1 VNGVESLFAKW
12 QIPQVVF
19 FSTLRYGHAVRT
31 MRKWPNLSYLKNMED
46 FINHLLLFDQLNDQ
60 QIGLVKQKTKLVCLE
75 AGDYF
80 AEAGIIFGKMAF
92 VNEGVL
98 RYNYYNNKAENFTV
112 SLIGD
117 GNIVIG
123 ANPVLPNFP
132 PSDYLQAIT
141 KCCLCVIEA
150 DDMAIL
156 AATISNWENIVKKVS
171 RKSVQDK
178 KLRVLPWLFDTN
190 IESAAHA
197 YLNKFENVKKYV
209 SSDQMTSYLRV
220 APPTLSE
227 NHS

>member
-1 VNGVESLFAKW
+1 MDM
-12 QIPQVVF
+12 P
-19 FSTLRYGHAVRT
+19 LRPT
-31 MRKWPNLSYLKNMED
+31 RKWPNLSNLKKMEA

-60 QIGLVKQKTKLVCLE
+60 QIALVKQKTKLVYLE
-75 AGDYF
+75 AGEYF

-98 RYNYYNNKAENFTV
+98 RYNYYNNRAENFTV

-123 ANPVLPNFP
+123 ANPIILNFP

-150 DDMAIL
+150 YDMAIL
-156 AATISNWENIVKKVS
+156 AATIRNWENIVKKIS
-171 RKSVQDK
+171 YKSILDK
-178 KLRVLPWLFDTN
+178 KDRVLPSAAEN
-190 IESAAHA
+190 NVESAAHA
-197 YLNKFENVKKYV
+197 YLNKFENVKKYL

>member
-1 VNGVESLFAKW
+1 MDM
-12 QIPQVVF
+12 P
-19 FSTLRYGHAVRT
+19 VRT
-31 MRKWPNLSYLKNMED
+31 MRKWPNLSYLKNMEA
-46 FINHLLLFDQLNDQ
+46 FTNHLLLFDQLNDQ
-60 QIGLVKQKTKLVCLE
+60 QIALVKQKTKLVCLE

-141 KCCLCVIEA
+141 RCSLCVIEA
-150 DDMAIL
+150 GDMAVL
-156 AATISNWENIVKKVS
+156 TATISNWENIVKKIS
-171 RKSVQDK
+171 RKSVLDK
-178 KLRVLPWLFDTN
+178 KERVLPSLAEN
-190 IESAAHA
+190 NMESVANA
-197 YLNKFENVKKYV
+197 YLNKFENVKRHLSY
-209 SSDQMTSYLRV
+209 DQMASYLRV
-220 APPTLSE
+220 TSPTPSE